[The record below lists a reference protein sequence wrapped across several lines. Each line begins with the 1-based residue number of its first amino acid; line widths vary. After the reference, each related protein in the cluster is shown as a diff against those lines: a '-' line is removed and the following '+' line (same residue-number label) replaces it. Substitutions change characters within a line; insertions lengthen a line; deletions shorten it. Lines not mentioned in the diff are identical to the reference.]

1 MTSSVS
7 RRQFLRGVGVGVALP
22 AFASY
27 KAGRLLA
34 ADAPAA
40 AKLAVTPTGSPL
52 RTAFVYFPNGAIP
65 AAWWPA
71 GDAGAVFKWSRT
83 LAPLEPHKASIQIV
97 SGLDHKTAEAG
108 LDGGGDHA
116 RANGTFLTGR
126 RLKKSATDIHA
137 GISIDQVLAREIG
150 KATRFPSLE
159 LASDSIARSTG
170 CDSGYACAYQFNL
183 SWSSETAPKAA
194 ETNPRQAFERLFG
207 DGKPGERLAN
217 AARRRAEEQSVLD
230 FVLDD
235 AKSMQS
241 KLDPHDRKKLDQ
253 YLTGVRELET
263 RIQKAEKFGDA
274 GKDPAVDTPPGIPIE
289 YADYVQIMFD
299 LLVLAFQTDLTRIA
313 TFVFANDGSNRS
325 YRFINVPE
333 GHHDLSHHGK
343 NKDKLEKL
351 RKINQFHMSQFAY
364 FLTKLRGIKEGDGT
378 LLDQS
383 MIVYGSGIGD
393 GDRHN
398 HDELPI
404 LLAGKGGGSIKTGR
418 HLQYKKDTPLTNL
431 FVAMLNRMDVPVKS
445 FGDSNGE
452 LTDLSV

>member
-22 AFASY
+22 AFASFR
-27 KAGRLLA
+27 AGSLFA

-40 AKLAVTPTGSPL
+40 AKLAVTPTGAPL

-71 GDAGAVFKWSRT
+71 GDAGADFKWSRT

-137 GISIDQVLAREIG
+137 GVSIDQVLAREIG

-235 AKSMQS
+235 AKTMQT
-241 KLDPHDRKKLDQ
+241 KLDPHDRQKLDQ

-274 GKDPAVDTPPGIPIE
+274 GKDPNVDTPPGIPIE

-299 LLVLAFQTDLTRIA
+299 LLVLAFQTDATRVA
-313 TFVFANDGSNRS
+313 SFMLAHDGSNRS
-325 YRFINVPE
+325 FEQIGIVE
-333 GHHDLSHHGK
+333 GHHDITHHMNRK
-343 NKDKLEKL
+343 ELIEKVQDIDLWYVRQFAEFL
-351 RKINQFHMSQFAY
+351 RKLDTVKDADGKSVLYNSQI
-364 FLTKLRGIKEGDGT
+364 L
-378 LLDQS
+378 
-383 MIVYGSGIGD
+383 YGSGNAD
-393 GDRHN
+393 GNRHTHTN
-398 HDELPI
+398 LPAV
-404 LLAGKGGGSIKTGR
+404 LAGAAGGAFTPGR
-418 HLQYKKDTPLTNL
+418 YVKLGGKPMCNL
-431 FVAMLNRMDVPVKS
+431 FVGMARRAGATAVQQ
-445 FGDSNGE
+445 FGDSTGS
-452 LTDLSV
+452 LDSI

>member
-22 AFASY
+22 AFASFRPGSLF
-27 KAGRLLA
+27 AGE
-34 ADAPAA
+34 APAA
-40 AKLAVTPTGSPL
+40 AKLAVTPTGAPL

-71 GDAGAVFKWSRT
+71 GDAGTDFKWSRT
-83 LAPLEPHKASIQIV
+83 LAPLEPHKGSIQIV

-207 DGKPGERLAN
+207 HGKPGERLAN

-235 AKSMQS
+235 AKSMQT

-253 YLTGVRELET
+253 YLAGVRELET

-299 LLVLAFQTDLTRIA
+299 LLVLAFQTDATRVA
-313 TFVFANDGSNRS
+313 TFMLAHDGSNRS
-325 YRFINVPE
+325 FEQIGIVE
-333 GHHDLSHHGK
+333 GHHDITHHMNRK
-343 NKDKLEKL
+343 ELIEKVQDIDL
-351 RKINQFHMSQFAY
+351 WYVRQFAE
-364 FLTKLRGIKEGDGT
+364 FLKKLDAAKDADGKSV
-378 LLDQS
+378 LYNSQIL
-383 MIVYGSGIGD
+383 YGSGNAD
-393 GDRHN
+393 GNRHTHTN
-398 HDELPI
+398 LPAV
-404 LLAGKGGGSIKTGR
+404 LAGAAGGALQAGR
-418 HLQYKKDTPLTNL
+418 YVKLGGKPMCNL
-431 FVAMLNRMDVPVKS
+431 FVGMARRAGATAVTQ
-445 FGDSNGE
+445 FGDSTAT
-452 LTDLSV
+452 LDSF